1 MVRELFALAQR
12 AQQQFFDEAE
22 EREGRKPLER
32 AKLLPSQQWYFFSV
46 ATFWMYLRWPPA
58 RHIRMAAMCGS
69 EPLLSKVV

>member
-46 ATFWMYLRWPPA
+46 ATFWMYLR
-58 RHIRMAAMCGS
+58 
-69 EPLLSKVV
+69 